1 MKNCNKCIFFEGR
14 KKQDLY
20 MWLANI
26 PKGPCA
32 KFFVENGKVTVS
44 MTLIEDLDYL
54 KKKLS

>member
-44 MTLIEDLDYL
+44 MTSIEDLGYL
-54 KKKLS
+54 K